1 MMALHFLLRNDPNSG
16 AKWPG
21 SKELDVRRLVLSL
34 LVLSLVGA
42 CDAPD
47 SAANFSE
54 EPATGAPV
62 ADPNTFRA
70 DVDLERPY
78 AGEWA
83 AATNHCSDEKRVWTI
98 EARRMAIV
106 PAMRFCAF
114 DNVYVSEGVKGARTI
129 WSASAKCLANGE
141 ESQDFLFFRVKD
153 NLREMKVTF
162 NDTSSV
168 ELVRCPVVNRS

>member
-1 MMALHFLLRNDPNSG
+1 
-16 AKWPG
+16 
-21 SKELDVRRLVLSL
+21 RLVGSL
-34 LVLSLVGA
+34 LVLSLLGA

-47 SAANFSE
+47 STANFSE

-83 AATNHCSDEKRVWTI
+83 AATNHCSDQKKVWTI

-106 PAMRFCAF
+106 PAMRFFAF
-114 DNVYVSEGVKGARTI
+114 DNIYVSE
-129 WSASAKCLANGE
+129 
-141 ESQDFLFFRVKD
+141 
-153 NLREMKVTF
+153 
-162 NDTSSV
+162 
-168 ELVRCPVVNRS
+168 

>member
-1 MMALHFLLRNDPNSG
+1 L
-16 AKWPG
+16 
-21 SKELDVRRLVLSL
+21 LVLSL
-34 LVLSLVGA
+34 LGA

-83 AATNHCSDEKRVWTI
+83 AATNHCSDQKKVWTI

-114 DNVYVSEGVKGARTI
+114 DNIYVSEANNGVRTI

-141 ESQDFLFFRVKD
+141 ESHDFLFFRVKD
-153 NLREMKVTF
+153 NLKEMKVTF